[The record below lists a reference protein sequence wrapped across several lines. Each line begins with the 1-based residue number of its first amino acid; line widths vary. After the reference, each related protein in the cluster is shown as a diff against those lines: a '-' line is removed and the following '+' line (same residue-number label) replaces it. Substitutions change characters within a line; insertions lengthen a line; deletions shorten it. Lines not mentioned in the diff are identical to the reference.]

1 MHLLDHKNWKF
12 EKFMTMK
19 IQTDNLERIQATS
32 ADNIVMQVTST
43 VVWRIAN
50 VQMAATLAAETM
62 AASGRTNDVSADI
75 SKLRA
80 DVLKQAIA
88 SLSSFIAS
96 VNYSDSFHLA
106 AAAQASASVTEGI
119 PTGLP
124 ADGSH
129 RAAAAH
135 DASRDNPMYDA
146 MRMKS
151 AVEQANEVTMRYG
164 KKASGRSTLLCAS
177 HTSSLLIHHT
187 QQRLFLTLS
196 RSVPLHPG
204 TRHHT
209 PGISIL
215 SINIISANPVDVALT
230 RALASGAVAAAEAL
244 QAETAARG
252 KAKALQIA
260 AQAQAQATKIA
271 AQAQAQATKL
281 EAEGDADAIRLRA
294 AAEKDAA
301 TLLESSEVAVDLA
314 KIKASAEG
322 LQSANNT
329 KFFFAEG
336 PEYMKSMLLKE
347 A

>member
-1 MHLLDHKNWKF
+1 MLRMRSYF
-12 EKFMTMK
+12 SPE
-19 IQTDNLERIQATS
+19 
-32 ADNIVMQVTST
+32 
-43 VVWRIAN
+43 
-50 VQMAATLAAETM
+50 
-62 AASGRTNDVSADI
+62 VS
-75 SKLRA
+75 
-80 DVLKQAIA
+80 
-88 SLSSFIAS
+88 
-96 VNYSDSFHLA
+96 
-106 AAAQASASVTEGI
+106 
-119 PTGLP
+119 P
-124 ADGSH
+124 AH
-129 RAAAAH
+129 
-135 DASRDNPMYDA
+135 
-146 MRMKS
+146 
-151 AVEQANEVTMRYG
+151 
-164 KKASGRSTLLCAS
+164 
-177 HTSSLLIHHT
+177 
-187 QQRLFLTLS
+187 
-196 RSVPLHPG
+196 SVPLHPG
-204 TRHHT
+204 TRPHT

-281 EAEGDADAIRLRA
+281 EAEGDAGAIRLRA

-314 KIKASAEG
+314 KIRASAEG